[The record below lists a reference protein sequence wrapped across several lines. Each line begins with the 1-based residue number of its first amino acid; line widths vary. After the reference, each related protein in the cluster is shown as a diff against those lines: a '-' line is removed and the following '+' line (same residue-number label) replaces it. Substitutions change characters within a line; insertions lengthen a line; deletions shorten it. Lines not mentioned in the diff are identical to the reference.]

1 MQTVVNLWPLMGVFV
16 IVIGFVLRFN
26 PLLVV
31 SVAGVITGLAA
42 HFPLEKI
49 ISEMG
54 SGFLQTRALQLIL
67 LLPLAV
73 IGLLERH
80 GLRLHAQNWIAG
92 FQRATVGRLLIMYL
106 FVRETTAA
114 VGLTSLGGHP
124 QMVRPLLAP
133 MAEGAAEN
141 KYGKLPAAVR
151 YKVLAMCAATDNV
164 GLFFGE
170 DVFVAFGAIA
180 LMHTFLLSAGL
191 DVEPLHIA
199 FWGIPTAICA
209 FIVHGLRLYRF
220 DLMLSRTLTKAT
232 LPDAALQ
239 VAR

>member
-31 SVAGVITGLAA
+31 SVTGVITGLAA

-133 MAEGAAEN
+133 MAEGAAE
-141 KYGKLPAAVR
+141 KRYGKLPDKLR
-151 YKVLAMCAATDNV
+151 HKVLAMCAATDNV

-170 DVFVAFGAIA
+170 DIFVAFGAIA
-180 LMHTFLLSAGL
+180 LMHTFLLGSGI

-199 FWGIPTAICA
+199 VWGIPTAICA
-209 FIVHGLRLYRF
+209 FIIHAIRLHRF
-220 DLMLSRTLTKAT
+220 DRRLTREMTPAAT
-232 LPDAALQ
+232 PVEAAQ
-239 VAR
+239 

>member
-31 SVAGVITGLAA
+31 SVAGVVTGLAA

>member
-151 YKVLAMCAATDNV
+151 HKVLAMCAATDNV

-199 FWGIPTAICA
+199 LWGIPTAICA

-232 LPDAALQ
+232 RPDAALQ

>member
-31 SVAGVITGLAA
+31 SAAGVVTGLAA

-106 FVRETTAA
+106 FVREATAA

-124 QMVRPLLAP
+124 TMVRPLVAP
-133 MAEGAAEN
+133 MAEAAAEAQH
-141 KYGKLPAAVR
+141 GPLPARIR
-151 YKVLAMCAATDNV
+151 YRIRAMSAATDNI

-170 DVFVAFGAIA
+170 DIFVAFGAIV
-180 LMHTFLLSAGL
+180 LMHTILQAEGIE
-191 DVEPLHIA
+191 VNPLHIA
-199 FWGIPTAICA
+199 LWGIPTAITA
-209 FIVHGLRLYRF
+209 FVIHAWNLRRL
-220 DLMLSRTLTKAT
+220 
-232 LPDAALQ
+232 DAEI
-239 VAR
+239 ARAVLDEKGAA

>member
-1 MQTVVNLWPLMGVFV
+1 MQTVVNLWPLLGVFV
-16 IVIGFVLRFN
+16 IVVGFVLRFN

-31 SVAGVITGLAA
+31 SLAAIVTGLAA
-42 HFPLEKI
+42 SFSLEHI
-49 ISEMG
+49 ITLMG
-54 SGFLQTRALQLIL
+54 EGFLQTRALQLIL

-80 GLRLHAQNWIAG
+80 GLRLHAQNWIAK

-141 KYGKLPAAVR
+141 KFGKLP
-151 YKVLAMCAATDNV
+151 
-164 GLFFGE
+164 E
-170 DVFVAFGAIA
+170 A
-180 LMHTFLLSAGL
+180 LRHL
-191 DVEPLHIA
+191 
-199 FWGIPTAICA
+199 
-209 FIVHGLRLYRF
+209 
-220 DLMLSRTLTKAT
+220 
-232 LPDAALQ
+232 
-239 VAR
+239 

>member
-31 SVAGVITGLAA
+31 SVAGVVTGLAA

-80 GLRLHAQNWIAG
+80 GLRLHAQNWIAV

-151 YKVLAMCAATDNV
+151 HKVLAMCAATDNV